1 MTWNNNHV
9 PTVRIQGK
17 DSYSQM
23 MIDMA
28 RSLKYSG
35 NSDLAEMILQD
46 KARLN
51 NNVPTAVRKLAND
64 EVHDAMQLIQ
74 NKQYANG
81 QDKHHGN
88 LRNSIDKH
96 ISSDKMTADIYATAE
111 SPEGY
116 KYIQA
121 FEFGLLGTKY
131 YGRHPMQESGRDL
144 DVNKY
149 DNNMLDS
156 SFK

>member
-35 NSDLAEMILQD
+35 NSDLAELVLQD

-51 NNVPTAVRKLAND
+51 KNVPTAVKKLAND
-64 EVHDAMQLIQ
+64 EVDMAMDFI
-74 NKQYANG
+74 KERQYANG
-81 QDKHHGN
+81 QGKHNGN
-88 LRNSIDKH
+88 LMRSVKKH
-96 ISSDKMTADIYATAE
+96 ISDDKMTADVYPEAE

-116 KYIQA
+116 MYIQA
-121 FEFGLLGTKY
+121 FENGLLGTKY
-131 YGRHPMQESGRDL
+131 YGRHPMRESGMKL

-149 DNNMLDS
+149 DNDILNH